1 MSMTSGSLRQFY
13 GAQLQEPEH
22 AGCPVFLANSLT
34 AWAQARFARQ
44 QNRRYE
50 PLIEP
55 IDDDALDGDPGQ
67 LFWNGDYGGAGFL
80 NRCSEFK
87 DAVNPQPGRAYE
99 VEECMCG
106 VMNQDRF
113 DDIYWEET
121 YSYLVQPAF
130 ARAVC
135 AALGKNPLCIS
146 SDQTLVLC
154 MSQHCRLG
162 QRSNMSSISSDLLR
176 RIVTEFISN
185 FDSGQSGPF
194 CQFLWSDVYLSS

>member
-1 MSMTSGSLRQFY
+1 MSRGSLRQFY

-55 IDDDALDGDPGQ
+55 IDDDALANGEAEL
-67 LFWNGDYGGAGFL
+67 LFRNGAYDGAGPWIL
-80 NRCSEFK
+80 NRCSEFT
-87 DAVNPQPGRAYE
+87 DAVNPQPGKAYE
-99 VEECMCG
+99 VEGCLCG
-106 VMNQDRF
+106 VMEQDRW
-113 DDIYWEET
+113 DRHWEDT
-121 YSYLVQPAF
+121 YSDLVQPAF

-146 SDQTLVLC
+146 FDQTLALC

-162 QRSNMSSISSDLLR
+162 QGSNMSSISSDLLR
-176 RIVTEFISN
+176 RIVTEFIVN

-194 CQFLWSDVYLSS
+194 CQLLWSDVYMSS